1 MSSLTDRPAL
11 MDVRFEALRF
21 SRGPRMVLDVPK
33 LTFAAGRVTAL
44 VGPNGAGKSTMLRLI
59 AALERPDSG
68 TVSIAG
74 RPVQRTRETRA
85 SIAYAFQDAVFIGG
99 TLRSNIDLALRLRTL
114 ARDQRQGR
122 IEEVAVA
129 CGIAQLLDRD
139 AHRLSGGEAQRANL
153 ARALALRAPVTLL
166 DEPLAG
172 LDGPARRMLLQE
184 LPGLLGRFALTTILV
199 THDRDE
205 ALRLADD
212 LVVLIDGRV
221 RAAGAKGEIFRA
233 PADAETAAF
242 LGYTVIETEV
252 GPVAVAPGALTLATA
267 GGSELCFEMTVASL
281 VDLGTHWEA
290 AGEINGTTVSVRVAG
305 QTPSPGDAVMVGAR
319 PNAVVRFERK

>member
-1 MSSLTDRPAL
+1 
-11 MDVRFEALRF
+11 MDVRFDGVRF
-21 SRGPRMVLDVPK
+21 RRGRRVVLDVPE
-33 LTFAAGRVTAL
+33 LAFAAGRVTAL
-44 VGPNGAGKSTMLRLI
+44 IGPNGAGKSTMLRLI
-59 AALERPDSG
+59 AALERPDVG

-74 RPVQRTRETRA
+74 RTVERSRETRA
-85 SIAYAFQDAVFIGG
+85 TIAYAFQDAVFIGG
-99 TLRSNIDLALRLRTL
+99 TLRSNIDLALRLRSL
-114 ARDQRQGR
+114 SREARVER
-122 IEEVAVA
+122 IEEVAAA
-129 CGIAQLLDRD
+129 CGIAPLLDRN

-172 LDGPARRMLLQE
+172 LDGPARRLLLQE

-221 RAAGAKGEIFRA
+221 RAAGPKGEVFRK
-233 PADAETAAF
+233 PTDAETAAF
-242 LGYTVIETEV
+242 LGYTMLQAEAGI
-252 GPVAVAPGALTLATA
+252 VAVAPGELALAPR
-267 GGSELCFEMTVASL
+267 GEDEVCFEMTVTSL

-290 AGEINGTTVSVRVAG
+290 AGTINGTPVSVRVGEQLPAG
-305 QTPSPGDAVMVGAR
+305 GDVVVASA
-319 PNAVVRFERK
+319 PASAVVRWSGRTQELGLRT